1 MSPAHADLLRTI
13 GYLVA
18 DVKGRV
24 VGTVEA
30 PMYGSTPDVPDAIS
44 VRSGFLS
51 RRRSLVPAAAI
62 SEIDTTS
69 GVIGLSVDRDAVL
82 SFLERLRAARR
93 AARSRPSAVSCH
105 PPSARTGEISI
116 LPYFPRERS
125 STDPSPSRSAG
136 PGTRPIP
143 CA

>member
-24 VGTVEA
+24 IGTVEA

-51 RRRSLVPAAAI
+51 RRRRLVPAAAI
-62 SEIDTTS
+62 AEIDTNT
-69 GVIGLSVDRDAVL
+69 GIIGLNIDRDAVL
-82 SFLERLRAARR
+82 SFL
-93 AARSRPSAVSCH
+93 
-105 PPSARTGEISI
+105 
-116 LPYFPRERS
+116 
-125 STDPSPSRSAG
+125 
-136 PGTRPIP
+136 
-143 CA
+143 